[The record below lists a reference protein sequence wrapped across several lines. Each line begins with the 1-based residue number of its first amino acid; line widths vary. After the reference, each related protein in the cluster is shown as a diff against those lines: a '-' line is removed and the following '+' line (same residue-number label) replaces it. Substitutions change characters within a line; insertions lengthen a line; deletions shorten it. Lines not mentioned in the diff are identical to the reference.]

1 MSELRGKVGNW
12 AASGIVGNVAWLAL
26 VAVFGFL
33 SGSFADVAAFA
44 VSHPLAALAWSLL
57 FLFAGI
63 VIGMAIRGRKD
74 FKAAASSGSAA
85 KAASSSLDADSSPTA
100 QSPSSLEDL
109 TNDEQEFVW
118 RVYRKSALRVDPR
131 EESIAKAL
139 GIKGVVY
146 RTEYPD
152 DRFSVVALCDVMLTG
167 KWVKIMK
174 ALDEGEAE

>member
-1 MSELRGKVGNW
+1 MREKWTRGDFLA
-12 AASGIVGNVAWLAL
+12 AASLA
-26 VAVFGFL
+26 VAVSFGL
-33 SGSFADVAAFA
+33 ADHSGAILEALGPVWHTVQPFVIFAVGVFVGFA
-44 VSHPLAALAWSLL
+44 VSNAINHRKMRALEQ
-57 FLFAGI
+57 
-63 VIGMAIRGRKD
+63 RPTRER
-74 FKAAASSGSAA
+74 
-85 KAASSSLDADSSPTA
+85 AASSSLDADSSPTA
-100 QSPSSLEDL
+100 RSPSSLEDL